1 MTRFS
6 ASTEAT
12 AVVKA
17 TRQEIWDLLV
27 DPDAIAEMT
36 PFVKRITADG
46 DHWRWEMSGLEVL
59 GKNVSPAFT
68 EKMTFTD
75 LERIEFRHDPP
86 EGTTE
91 RSAVEGWYDL
101 SDADEGTRLATSLEI
116 TLDLPLPKVSSKAVT
131 ATMSGVIEK
140 MGDRFSKNL
149 LDRLGTTEA

>member
-12 AVVKA
+12 AVVRA

-75 LERIEFRHDPP
+75 LERIEFHDPP
-86 EGTTE
+86 AGTTE
-91 RSAVEGWYDL
+91 RSAVEGWYEL
-101 SDADEGTRLATSLEI
+101 SDAEEGTHLATNLEI

-131 ATMSGVIEK
+131 ATMGGVIEK